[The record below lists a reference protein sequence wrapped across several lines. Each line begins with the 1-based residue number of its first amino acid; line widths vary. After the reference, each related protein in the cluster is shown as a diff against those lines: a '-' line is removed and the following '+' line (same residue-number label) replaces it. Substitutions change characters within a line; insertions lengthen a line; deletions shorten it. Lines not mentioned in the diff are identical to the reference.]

1 MARLIDDDPQRE
13 QRRQDRLM
21 AQIERQFEPRY
32 RDEIARAMLAYA
44 EAWEATGAIDR
55 QAEHMATLETI
66 TRQQA
71 TEAIRVFGNRLLNA
85 PKSGPMPEH
94 QKDFAATLLK
104 FATMF
109 IAAESFR
116 RRISQIAETT
126 RNQII
131 AAVEQGFNAGL
142 GQDGTGKLI
151 RDLVPVMSRQRA
163 NLIARTETHNAANY
177 GAVQAA
183 KETGLA
189 LRKEWIAAIDE
200 RTRFQHAALSGK
212 VVGQDETWMAPAI
225 RNDPAYQIAFP
236 GDPNAPAHGTINC
249 RCAISWVTDD

>member
-1 MARLIDDDPQRE
+1 
-13 QRRQDRLM
+13 M

-66 TRQQA
+66 SRQQA
-71 TEAIRVFGNRLLNA
+71 TEASRVFGNRLLHA

-189 LRKEWIAAIDE
+189 LRQEWIAAIDE